1 METVLEKPSKNR
13 IFIDAKDIRKKVR
26 KEGYRES
33 MVEDCRLHKKEKYP
47 KKVYDSLYEDDED

>member
-13 IFIDAKDIRKKVR
+13 IFIDAKDVRKKVR

-47 KKVYDSLYEDDED
+47 HKLYYYSLEDED